1 MKTFS
6 FRDSLGLIQ
15 RLNDFA
21 DRMDAKISQAQQN
34 FGMTSQTLVQRQKQE
49 LDQYDRSCENA
60 ITNVRV
66 KSSQL
71 ISDAE
76 RISKE
81 MKDLDVR
88 LSSVDKYYVKT
99 KQKKQEELAGIRN
112 NMYGNGADYFSVLNQ
127 IKQDYAQLSRKYSE
141 EILPALING
150 LNYFFSSKRK
160 KDYEDLIV
168 LQNTLDL
175 FIADIRREIPEITAE
190 TIKDMRSDYERDRAR
205 LVSSQEG
212 TIRELKNRYSAQ
224 LDALVTEI
232 DEGLCSIVPETL
244 INDICAQIDI
254 YNGNYGKVN
263 ASSWVAGNTF
273 QIGFLD
279 YPISEFIQ
287 SRTLATYIEQFCN
300 KLIINNSIK
309 FPFVFGTDTP
319 VSYYIV
325 KDGSNSEAVKSM
337 VQGMIF
343 SFISAVG
350 VSRIVLNVVDC
361 DSHGSN
367 MDSFFEIKRKL
378 PQLLAD
384 RICTSAE
391 DAVARIHELNERVEY
406 ISQDVLGTRY
416 KSVFEYAAQNDA
428 SAYNVELN
436 VLFDFPAGLDEH
448 SIALLKNIVA
458 NGPKCGIYTII
469 VENPDHLKNSY
480 SKDLADHVNKL
491 RSMSTVVNQSG
502 GIFTIMGLQ
511 FFYYSMPSKENFN
524 AFFSKYLLM
533 NESIKNKG
541 IAFPKILKQLLD
553 SKTDNEVDYTI
564 RAVDHMLMETA
575 QMMGKINTTS
585 DVYPEHIVIG
595 KTLYPEDIF
604 TEAYGYRA
612 IKDKFGTQDRKIA
625 LPLFLDLSQ
634 SGNIII
640 EYSENN
646 ANEAIMFT
654 HRVIW
659 SFIST
664 VPVLKAN
671 VCLIDPEKKGSNA
684 LPFLTFKK
692 RCPDIFD
699 EDHIY
704 TNSDDIYNR
713 LASLNKHIDSLIQD
727 KLIGDHT
734 NLLNYNKKSPK
745 RAEAL
750 NLLVVYDFPSGFDY
764 RSMEL
769 LQTIIKN
776 GGKCGVYVL
785 LCNNRNIPVSTY
797 DNTSNQIENMKKVC
811 TLVECTG
818 QSFVLRPFNLSIQ
831 MNDDI
836 NELKKADYIA
846 AYVQECEKAKKS
858 GLSFD
863 EILDADLFSR
873 DLSKGLSVP
882 VGIGD
887 AEKVIPL
894 VFGVGSS
901 HHALVAGATGS
912 GKSTLLHTL
921 IMSAMLHY
929 SPDLLNLYLMDFKSG
944 TEFKIY
950 ETYRLPH
957 IKLLALDA
965 MQEFGESILSELVAE
980 IERRS
985 DAFKMAGVSKLGEY
999 VQKTNTP
1006 MPKILVIMDE
1016 FQVLY
1021 NDSTNRIVAYNCA
1034 ELTKRIVTEGRS
1046 YGIHLMMATQAT
1058 KIISNLTL
1066 ETGTIEQMRIRVGLK
1081 CGEAD
1086 ASYLFSDANS
1096 DKALEMMKGPIG
1108 TAVINE
1114 EYTEQDNIGVRAA
1127 YCDDDT
1133 QLRYLQIIADRMA
1146 EYPYDL
1152 KVFEGGRTEQLLDK
1166 MGDNFLSNDKFV
1178 RVQVGSLIKVADP
1191 LSVCFDRKNK
1201 HNTLICGASARMN
1214 QNILR
1219 LYTLSILRNVNAK
1232 LYWFDGEVLLG
1243 ESDEAFERLMF
1254 KFEDRFNLAA
1264 TRGDMIQTINSLYDI
1279 YKERKKAQFTEQL
1292 FVVIKDL
1299 QFVDIIK
1306 TMLKGENIDEADY
1319 IDSDVVDTTDDLESD
1334 TDEFDFGM
1342 DFGSSDLNVSEKL
1355 LKLIDDGSSYGIHF
1369 IVSSMEF
1376 QTVKECM
1383 YFGEG
1388 TLNKFPERYVF
1399 ALSDNDADSLIDG
1412 VSVQS
1417 LRDNIVYYTDS
1428 IKNTFQM
1435 KPYVFPK
1442 NEVLEMYLNRTL

>member
-1 MKTFS
+1 
-6 FRDSLGLIQ
+6 
-15 RLNDFA
+15 
-21 DRMDAKISQAQQN
+21 
-34 FGMTSQTLVQRQKQE
+34 
-49 LDQYDRSCENA
+49 
-60 ITNVRV
+60 
-66 KSSQL
+66 
-71 ISDAE
+71 
-76 RISKE
+76 
-81 MKDLDVR
+81 
-88 LSSVDKYYVKT
+88 
-99 KQKKQEELAGIRN
+99 
-112 NMYGNGADYFSVLNQ
+112 
-127 IKQDYAQLSRKYSE
+127 
-141 EILPALING
+141 
-150 LNYFFSSKRK
+150 
-160 KDYEDLIV
+160 
-168 LQNTLDL
+168 
-175 FIADIRREIPEITAE
+175 
-190 TIKDMRSDYERDRAR
+190 
-205 LVSSQEG
+205 
-212 TIRELKNRYSAQ
+212 
-224 LDALVTEI
+224 
-232 DEGLCSIVPETL
+232 
-244 INDICAQIDI
+244 
-254 YNGNYGKVN
+254 
-263 ASSWVAGNTF
+263 
-273 QIGFLD
+273 
-279 YPISEFIQ
+279 
-287 SRTLATYIEQFCN
+287 
-300 KLIINNSIK
+300 
-309 FPFVFGTDTP
+309 
-319 VSYYIV
+319 
-325 KDGSNSEAVKSM
+325 
-337 VQGMIF
+337 
-343 SFISAVG
+343 
-350 VSRIVLNVVDC
+350 
-361 DSHGSN
+361 
-367 MDSFFEIKRKL
+367 
-378 PQLLAD
+378 
-384 RICTSAE
+384 
-391 DAVARIHELNERVEY
+391 
-406 ISQDVLGTRY
+406 
-416 KSVFEYAAQNDA
+416 
-428 SAYNVELN
+428 
-436 VLFDFPAGLDEH
+436 
-448 SIALLKNIVA
+448 
-458 NGPKCGIYTII
+458 
-469 VENPDHLKNSY
+469 
-480 SKDLADHVNKL
+480 
-491 RSMSTVVNQSG
+491 
-502 GIFTIMGLQ
+502 
-511 FFYYSMPSKENFN
+511 
-524 AFFSKYLLM
+524 
-533 NESIKNKG
+533 
-541 IAFPKILKQLLD
+541 
-553 SKTDNEVDYTI
+553 
-564 RAVDHMLMETA
+564 MLMETA
-575 QMMGKINTTS
+575 EMMGKINTAS
-585 DVYPEHIVIG
+585 DAYPEHIVIG
-595 KTLYPEDIF
+595 KTLYPEEIF
-604 TEAYGYRA
+604 TDAYGYQA
-612 IKDKFGTQDRKIA
+612 IKEKYGTKDKKIA

-634 SGNIII
+634 SGNIMI
-640 EYSENN
+640 EHSENN
-646 ANEAIMFT
+646 ANEAITFT

-671 VCLIDPEKKGSNA
+671 ICLIDPEKKGSNA

-692 RCPDIFD
+692 KCPDIFD

-704 TNSDDIYNR
+704 TNLEDIYNK
-713 LASLNKHIDSLIQD
+713 LVILNKHIDSLIQD
-727 KLIGDHT
+727 KLIGEHT

-785 LCNNRNIPVSTY
+785 LCNNRDIPVSTY
-797 DNTSNQIENMKKVC
+797 DNTSNQIETMKKVC
-811 TLVECTG
+811 TLVECAG

-831 MNDDI
+831 MNDSI
-836 NELKKADYIA
+836 TELKKAEYID
-846 AYVQECEKAKKS
+846 AYVKECDKAKKS
-858 GLSFD
+858 GLSFE

-873 DLSKGLSVP
+873 DLSQGLSVP

-887 AEKVIPL
+887 AERVVPL

-950 ETYRLPH
+950 ETFRLPH

-985 DAFKMAGVSKLGEY
+985 DAFKIAGVSKLGEY
-999 VQKTNTP
+999 VQKTKAP

-1021 NDSTNRIVAYNCA
+1021 NDSTNRKVAYNCA

-1086 ASYLFSDANS
+1086 ASYLFSDLNS

-1114 EYTEQDNIGVRAA
+1114 EYTEQENIGVRAA
-1127 YCDDDT
+1127 YCDDAT
-1133 QLRYLQIIADRMA
+1133 QSKYLKLISERME

-1166 MGDNFLSNDKFV
+1166 IGDNFLTGDKFV
-1178 RVQVGSLIKVADP
+1178 HVEVGSLIKVADP
-1191 LSVCFDRKNK
+1191 LSVCFDRMNK

-1219 LYTLSILRNVNAK
+1219 LYTLSILRNINAK

-1243 ESDEAFERLMF
+1243 EADDVFHNLLRRF
-1254 KFEDRFNLAA
+1254 KDRFSIAD
-1264 TRGDMIQTINSLYDI
+1264 TRGDIIQTVNSLYDI
-1279 YKERKKAQFTEQL
+1279 YKDRKKTQFTEQL

-1299 QFVDIIK
+1299 QFIDIIK
-1306 TMLKGENIDEADY
+1306 TMLKGESIDEADY
-1319 IDSDVVDTTDDLESD
+1319 IDAGFPETTDDMNTD

-1342 DFGSSDLNVSEKL
+1342 DLGSSELNVSEKL

-1388 TLNKFPERYVF
+1388 TLSKFPERYVF
-1399 ALSDNDADSLIDG
+1399 ALSDNDADSLIDD

-1435 KPYVFPK
+1435 KPYIFPK
-1442 NEVLEMYLNRTL
+1442 NEILEKYLGRAL